1 MINILNLRGAPF
13 SLRLFTHPEAEMLR
27 EQAPC
32 QRGRYSMPERLQR
45 AVRVVVALAM
55 VAGVQSAGAASL
67 AVAAAERGHCDD
79 IAYTLRDSK
88 DGKRRTLGTVDLG
101 SSEHT
106 TLARHQSLDALGFN
120 RRDGL
125 LYGVRPSRDGL
136 NSEVAAIDP
145 STGTVKAARLSL
157 EGTGYTAGDA
167 TDDGRLIVRAE
178 RALTVID
185 IDASS
190 PGYLGRAATV
200 PLSEPVTGLADFSYH
215 PADGALYGVDGTGRL
230 VRVDAASG
238 TVSRHGDVGVTD
250 VGATF
255 LDRGGRFYAVGDKTV
270 QIELGSTGT
279 TGRSDRSLRAS
290 VVTTAPPKLLD
301 GAGCLAD
308 EDRAPATPAP
318 GTAEA
323 QGPARTGREEAADT
337 AQERSS
343 KDARRAAK
351 STPSVPAPRER
362 RQAGRV
368 GPHCDDVFYRSVN
381 TSSKTVLQA
390 VDLSTGAVQERG
402 TADLAYNALAYDSR
416 SGGLYAA
423 PKSKA
428 DTILRIDPAT
438 GAATEVQVTGLPSGN
453 YTQGAI
459 SPDGSVYYLRAGGGL
474 LYSVAL
480 TAGNTVTSVRASTE
494 LGDFAVHPVDGKLY
508 GYNSSGTLYVID
520 PAAGT
525 SSGLGSVPK
534 VGSYLES
541 VAFDE
546 LGNLYSVARD
556 GTITQVELTEVTGG
570 SAVRGASYQ
579 TGKTTAGTNAD
590 GAGCLIA
597 RDRGDAPDS
606 YRTTDASGGPRHL
619 RTPGLALGTKWDAER
634 GLDPAKLDTKL
645 DDVSLTADEDGITGT
660 WPSTAAGTSYAGEVA
675 VTNAT
680 GRTATLAGWVDFN
693 ANGTF
698 EAAERATAT
707 ANGSGTVRLNWTV
720 PSFRSGYLTVRLRL
734 YDGEVA
740 DPAPAG
746 EATGG
751 EVEDHQVWMSK
762 PGSCPADV
770 WIVKSAETNLYT
782 WTPEGG
788 VNLNLIGSGSEKT
801 DAIGYNVMDGHLY
814 GISYFGTRGQLVRI
828 DPATGATE
836 RYPIAPN
843 AEGGKFFVTAYEAGV
858 VSPDGEK
865 LYVLTHSG
873 GGGYKAN
880 TVNVIDI
887 SDPTHP
893 KFVKNIP
900 KVIAHS
906 HDIAFHPQDN
916 HIYQVDGGGKI
927 YRVDPETGDQSTLPT
942 VRLGISGSYVE
953 GAWFDKDGWLYVY
966 GSSGRDVVRIDL
978 TKTDPATGLA
988 VVGSS
993 TAETVGQIGSYG
1005 GPGSDA
1011 AGCVPPPLLS
1021 KKTVSKTTATPGETL
1036 TYTWTIENLADEPK
1050 ANVRIEDDLGQIL
1063 DGADFV
1069 EGSLSASSGT
1079 ATRTGN
1085 KITWTNPQIA
1095 PREKITVTYKVKVK
1109 NPQPTG
1115 SDGILDNRILASEGN
1130 CRLGSPDARCA
1141 TRVRIGVLDVN
1152 KSADKT
1158 TVDPGGTVTYTVRVK
1173 NPGTFRIDKG
1183 TFTDNLADVLDDA
1196 KLTAGPTVTGPGTA
1210 TAGGDKLTWTGDL
1223 DPGQEAVITYTVT
1236 VNDPAS
1242 GDREMIN
1249 SITGGG
1255 NCAPDSTTRKVCTTT
1270 TTVLA
1275 PTVQKTADTAE
1286 AAPGDKVTYTITLD
1300 NPADIPISGFTLSDD
1315 LADVLDDADGPT
1327 ALASTHGSA
1336 PVFANGKLTWNGT
1349 LPAKTTVTL
1358 TYTVTVKDTAGGNHV
1373 LNNLVV
1379 ANKGNCPTG
1388 SKDADCTT
1396 RVEIDP
1402 LSRPLALKKTS
1413 DAKSPVKPGD
1423 KVTYTV
1429 TVTNPNPATY
1439 PGATFEDD
1447 LTGVLDD
1454 AKYNNDAAAS
1464 AGSVSY
1470 AAPKLSWTGD
1480 VPAKTTVTVTY
1491 SVTVNKPVTGDGKLA
1506 NAVVG
1511 PEDSNCPAGSTDPE
1525 CTSPG
1530 GEVAE
1535 LKLKKA
1541 SDASGPIKPGQKVT
1555 YTVTVTNNGD
1565 VAYPGAKFDD
1575 DLTGVLDDAAYNNDA
1590 AATEGTV
1597 SYAAPKLSWTG
1608 DVPAD
1613 GTVTIT
1619 YSVTVNKPL
1628 SGDGQLKNAITGPG
1642 GSNCEPGSTDPDCNS
1657 GEGNT
1662 AQLAFKKTSD
1672 AKNPVKLGDR
1682 VTYTVTV
1689 TNSGKAEYKG
1699 ASFEDDLTAVLDD
1712 ATYNNDAAA
1721 TSGTA
1726 SYAAPKLAWSG
1737 DVPAGGTVTITYS
1750 VTVNKPAT
1758 GDGKLANAVVGPE
1771 DSNCAA
1777 GATDPECTSPGG
1789 EIAELKLKKS
1799 LDKTGAIKP
1808 GEKVTYTVT
1817 VTNPGKAPYS
1827 GATFED
1833 DLSDVL
1839 DDATYNKD
1847 ATASSG
1853 SASYSAPKLSWSG
1866 DVPAGG
1872 TVTITYSVTV
1882 NKPLTGDGKLGNAV
1896 VGPEDSNCAAG
1907 STDPECT
1914 SPGGELADL
1923 KLKKTSDAKSPVKPG
1938 DRVTY
1943 TVTVTNTGKATYENA
1958 RFEDDLTGVLDD
1970 AKYNNDATATTGTP
1984 TYAAPKLS
1992 WTGDVPAGATV
2003 TVTYSVTVNKPVTG
2017 DGRLANAVVGPED
2030 SNCAAG
2036 STDPECTSPGGE
2048 IAELKFKKA
2057 SDASGAIKPG
2067 QKVTYTVTV
2076 TNPGKADYPGASF
2089 EDDLTGVLD
2098 DAKYNDDA
2106 TATSGNVSYAAPKL
2120 SWSGDVKAGETVTIT
2135 YSVIVDNP
2143 ITGDKQLKNAIT
2155 GPEGSNC
2162 EPGSTAPECDSGEGG
2177 IAELKLKKVSDAK
2190 SPVKPG
2196 DKVTYTVTV
2205 VNSGKAEY
2213 KGASFEDD
2221 LTGVLDDAKY
2231 NDDASASSGA
2241 VSYAEPKLS
2250 WTGDVPAGATVTVT
2264 YSVTVNK
2271 PVTGDK
2277 QLKNA
2282 VTGPEGSN
2290 CEPGST
2296 DPECTSP
2303 GGEVADLKLKKV
2315 SDASGA
2321 IKPGQKVTYT
2331 VTVANSGKAA
2341 YPGASFE
2348 DDLTG
2353 VLDDAKY
2360 SDDAA
2365 ATSGTVSYMEPKLT
2379 WTGNVKAGETV
2390 TITYSVIVDNP
2401 ITGDKQ
2407 LKNGIAGP
2415 EGSNCEPG
2423 STDPECTSPGGEVA
2437 DLKLKKI
2444 SDAKSPVKP
2453 GDKVTYTV
2461 TVTNSGKADYPG
2473 ASFEDDLTGV
2483 LDDAKYNDD
2492 AAATSGTVSYTAPKL
2507 SWTGEV
2513 KVGETAAITYSVT
2526 VDKPVKGDKQLKNAV
2541 TGPEG
2546 SNCEPGSAA
2555 PECTS
2560 PGGEVADVKFKKS
2573 LDNTG
2578 VLKPG
2583 DKVTYTVTV
2592 TNTGK
2597 APYPG
2602 AKFEDDLSDVLDDA
2616 TYNADAA
2623 ATSGTVTYAQ
2633 PKLTWAGDVPAGG
2646 TVTVTYSVTI
2656 NKPMSGD
2663 GKLGNAVVGP
2673 EDSNCAPGST
2683 DPDCKTPPGE
2693 GGIAELKLK
2702 KTADAKSPVN
2712 PGDKITY
2719 TVTVTNPGKAPYD
2732 GARFEDD
2739 LSDVLDDAT
2748 YNTDATATDGTVT
2761 YTAPKLNWS
2770 GDIPAGGSV
2779 TVTYSVTAKLGGDAE
2794 LYNAVTAPDSNCPA
2808 GTAAGDGDCGVVLEM
2823 PTVEVS
2829 KTADKKTVKAGE
2841 KLTYTLTLRNTS
2853 STPARGMTVRDD
2865 LAAVVDD
2872 AVVDASSL
2880 TATASPA
2887 ATVDAPTYDAAAKRL
2902 DWAGDIAP
2910 GTTVTLTYT
2919 VTVKKGSALGDHL
2932 LRNGVTTSLGGC
2944 AVTRLN
2950 RAACT
2955 TVTPVAALE
2964 LRKASDASAPVK
2976 PGDKV
2981 TYTVTVTNPGKAPY
2995 QGARFE
3001 DDLSEALDD
3010 ATYNRDAAASAGSVA
3025 YTAPKLTWTGD
3036 VPAGGTVTV
3045 TYSVTVNDPV
3055 TGDHRLANSVVG
3067 PSGTNCVQGSTDP
3080 DCSSTGGDIADLKIK
3095 KTSDQDASVQFG
3107 DTITYTVAVTNPGR
3121 AAYPNARFEDDLTD
3135 VLDDAT
3141 YNQDATT
3148 TSGSVAFTAPKLTWT
3163 GDLAAGATATI
3174 TYSVRV
3180 GLGGDGTLRNT
3191 VTAAHGNCKAARN
3204 AAACS
3209 TTHTMPE
3216 VDVAKTVDKEVA
3228 RPGEKVTY
3236 TVTLKNDSDASAR
3249 TVDVFDNLT
3258 EVLDDA
3264 VLDPDSLTATATPA
3278 GTPAAPVFD
3287 AATSRLTW
3295 RGDVPA
3301 RTTIT
3306 LTYTVTVKSHRDLTD
3321 HQLTNTLTTSLDGHR
3336 SLRDI
3341 RRIISTTT
3349 LVATMELRKSSD
3361 AGPKAHPGDKVTY
3374 TVEITNKG
3382 KARYTGG
3389 SFSDDLSNLLDD
3401 ATYNQDAT
3409 ATAGNVT
3416 YNAPLLAWTGD
3427 IEPGQTVTVTYSVT
3441 VKPTGSGDGKLT
3453 NRVTGTSPG
3462 AGCPADA
3469 TDPECAT
3476 TPVPVTPPPTDPG
3489 PSPKPTPTGP
3499 TKPTTGPTAGPGK
3512 PKPSGKPTGVLP
3524 DTGTSDREW
3533 VLWLAMI
3540 ASATVLTGAGL
3551 TLKLR
3556 RGQRGRH

>member
-1 MINILNLRGAPF
+1 MSHEP
-13 SLRLFTHPEAEMLR
+13 T
-27 EQAPC
+27 PC
-32 QRGRYSMPERLQR
+32 ERGRYAMPERLQR
-45 AVRVVVALAM
+45 AVRVAVALAM
-55 VAGVQSAGAASL
+55 IAGVQSAGAASL
-67 AVAAAERGHCDD
+67 AVAAAERGRCDNT
-79 IAYTLRDSK
+79 AYMLRDTQ
-88 DGKRRTLGTVDLG
+88 DGKRRSLGTLDLHAG
-101 SSEHT
+101 DGT
-106 TLARHQSLDALGFN
+106 PLARTEGLDALGFS

-125 LYGVRPSRDGL
+125 LYGVRPSADGTS
-136 NSEVAAIDP
+136 SEAVALDP
-145 STGTVKAARLSL
+145 ATGTQKAARLSL
-157 EGTGYTAGDA
+157 AGTGYTAGDT
-167 TDDGRLIVRAE
+167 TDDGHLVVRAD
-178 RALTVID
+178 RALSIVD
-185 IDASS
+185 IDPAGPDYLRRTAS
-190 PGYLGRAATV
+190 V

-215 PADGALYGVDGTGRL
+215 PGDGALYGVDDTGRL
-230 VRVDAASG
+230 VRVDVASG
-238 TVSRHGDVGVTD
+238 AVSRHGSVGVRG
-250 VGATF
+250 VGATY

-270 QIELGSTGT
+270 QIDLGPTGI
-279 TGRSDRSLRAS
+279 TGRSNRSL
-290 VVTTAPPKLLD
+290 TATVIAGAPSGLRD

-308 EDRAPATPAP
+308 ENRAPETPAP
-318 GTAEA
+318 RPAA
-323 QGPARTGREEAADT
+323 PQAPARAEREETADAAP
-337 AQERSS
+337 ERPSPQT
-343 KDARRAAK
+343 RRAPRSAP
-351 STPSVPAPRER
+351 SSVPRPRG
-362 RQAGRV
+362 QAAAV
-368 GPHCDDVFYRSVN
+368 GPNCDDVFYRSVN

-390 VDLSTGAVQERG
+390 VDLTTGAVQERG
-402 TADLAYNALAYDSR
+402 TADIAYNALAHDSQ

-423 PKSKA
+423 PRSKA
-428 DTILRIDPAT
+428 DTILRINPTT
-438 GAATEVQVTGLPSGN
+438 GAATEVQVPGLPSAN

-459 SPDGSVYYLRAGGGL
+459 SPDGSTYYLRAGSGA
-474 LYSVAL
+474 LYAVAL
-480 TAGNTVTSVRASTE
+480 SAGNTVSNVKVSNE
-494 LGDFAVHPVDGKLY
+494 LGDFAVHPGDGKLY
-508 GYNSSGTLYVID
+508 GYTSTGTLYALD
-520 PAAGT
+520 PATGT
-525 SSGLGSVPK
+525 ATRLGSVPK
-534 VGSYLES
+534 TGSTLES
-541 VAFDE
+541 VAFDD
-546 LGNLYSVARD
+546 LGNLYSIARD
-556 GTITQVELTEVTGG
+556 GTITQADLTEVDAGTAKLG
-570 SAVRGASYQ
+570 SSYQ
-579 TGKTTAGTNAD
+579 TGKTTTGSNAD
-590 GAGCLIA
+590 GAGCLVA

-606 YRTTDASGGPRHL
+606 YRTTDSSDGPRH
-619 RTPGLALGTKWDAER
+619 RHIPGLTLGDKWDAER
-634 GLDPAKLDTKL
+634 GVGAAKLNTKL
-645 DDVSLTADEDGITGT
+645 DDETLVPDEDGLAGT
-660 WPSTAAGTSYAGEVA
+660 WPSTVTGNTYTGDVT
-675 VTNAT
+675 VTNTT
-680 GRTATLAGWVDFN
+680 GRPATLAGWVDFD

-698 EAAERATAT
+698 EPAERTTAT

-734 YDGEVA
+734 YPDQTA
-740 DPAPAG
+740 DPQPTG
-746 EATGG
+746 DITGG
-751 EVEDHQVWMSK
+751 EVEDHRVWVWK
-762 PGSCPADV
+762 PGNCPNDV
-770 WIVKSAETNLYT
+770 WIVKNKEENLYT

-788 VNLNLIGSGSEKT
+788 TNLNLIGSGPAKV
-801 DAIGYNVMDGHLY
+801 DALGYNVMDGHLY
-814 GISYFGTRGQLVRI
+814 GMSYRYGGGTAGLVVRI
-828 DPATGATE
+828 DPATGA
-836 RYPIAPN
+836 RQSYPVAPN
-843 AEGGKFFVTAYEAGV
+843 AEGQKLYVTDYEAGV
-858 VSPDGEK
+858 VSPDGQK
-865 LYVLTHSG
+865 LYVLTHTAG
-873 GGGYKAN
+873 GGFQAN

-887 SDPTHP
+887 SEPTRP
-893 KFVKNIP
+893 QFVRNIP

-916 HIYQVDGGGKI
+916 HIYQVDNGGRI
-927 YRVDPETGDQSTLPT
+927 YRVDPETGSQSTLPSVT
-942 VRLGISGSYVE
+942 LGTSGGFIE

-966 GSSGRDVVRIDL
+966 GSSGGTVARIDL
-978 TKTDPATGLA
+978 RSTDPSTGLA
-988 VVGSS
+988 VVGST
-993 TAETVGQIGSYG
+993 TAEPVGQIGNYS

-1050 ANVRIEDDLGQIL
+1050 RNARIEDDLAKIL

-1069 EGSLSASSGT
+1069 EGSLTASSGT
-1079 ATRTGN
+1079 ATHNGN
-1085 KITWTNPQIA
+1085 TITWTNPQVA
-1095 PREKITVTYKVKVK
+1095 PREKITVTYRVKVK
-1109 NPQPTG
+1109 NPQPAG

-1141 TRVRIGVLDVN
+1141 TRVRIGVLDIN
-1152 KSADKT
+1152 KTADKT

-1183 TFTDNLADVLDDA
+1183 TFTDDLANVLDDA

-1210 TAGGDKLTWTGDL
+1210 TTTGDKLTWTGDL

-1236 VNDPAS
+1236 VNDPPT

-1255 NCAPDSTTRKVCTTT
+1255 NCAPDSTTRRLCTTT
-1270 TTVLA
+1270 TAVLA
-1275 PTVQKTADTAE
+1275 PTVQKSADTAE
-1286 AAPGDKVTYTITLD
+1286 AAPGDTVTYTITLD
-1300 NPADIPISGFTLSDD
+1300 NPADAPINGFTLSDD

-1327 ALASTHGSA
+1327 GLASTHGTA
-1336 PVFANGKLTWNGT
+1336 PAFTNGKLTWNGT
-1349 LPAKTTVTL
+1349 LPAKSTVTL
-1358 TYTVTVKDTAGGNHV
+1358 TYQVTIKDAVGGNHAM
-1373 LNNLVV
+1373 NNLVV
-1379 ANKGNCPTG
+1379 TNKGNCPAG
-1388 SKDADCTT
+1388 SRDASCTAH
-1396 RVEIDP
+1396 VAIDP
-1402 LSRPLALKKTS
+1402 LNRPLALKKTS
-1413 DAKSPVKPGD
+1413 DAASPVKPGD

-1454 AKYNNDAAAS
+1454 AKYNSDAAAT

-1470 AAPKLSWTGD
+1470 TAPKLSWTGD
-1480 VPAKTTVTVTY
+1480 IPAKSTVTVTY
-1491 SVTVNKPVTGDGKLA
+1491 SVTVNKPVTGDGTLT

-1511 PEDSNCPAGSTDPE
+1511 PEDSNCPTGSTDPE

-1530 GEVAE
+1530 GEIAE

-1541 SDASGPIKPGQKVT
+1541 SDATGPIKPGQKVT

-1565 VAYPGAKFDD
+1565 VAYPGATFED

-1590 AATEGTV
+1590 AATVGTV
-1597 SYAAPKLSWTG
+1597 SYAAPKLSWAG
-1608 DVPAD
+1608 DVPPGD
-1613 GTVTIT
+1613 TVTIT

-1642 GSNCEPGSTDPDCNS
+1642 GSNCEPGSTDPDCNA

-1672 AKNPVKLGDR
+1672 AKNPVKLGDK

-1689 TNSGKAEYKG
+1689 VNSGKAEYKG
-1699 ASFEDDLTAVLDD
+1699 ATFEDDLTGVLDD
-1712 ATYNNDAAA
+1712 AKYNGDAAA
-1721 TSGTA
+1721 TSGGV
-1726 SYAAPKLAWSG
+1726 SYA
-1737 DVPAGGTVTITYS
+1737 
-1750 VTVNKPAT
+1750 
-1758 GDGKLANAVVGPE
+1758 
-1771 DSNCAA
+1771 
-1777 GATDPECTSPGG
+1777 
-1789 EIAELKLKKS
+1789 
-1799 LDKTGAIKP
+1799 
-1808 GEKVTYTVT
+1808 
-1817 VTNPGKAPYS
+1817 
-1827 GATFED
+1827 
-1833 DLSDVL
+1833 
-1839 DDATYNKD
+1839 
-1847 ATASSG
+1847 
-1853 SASYSAPKLSWSG
+1853 APKLSWSG

-1882 NKPLTGDGKLGNAV
+1882 NKPASGDGKLTNAVVGPEDSNCAAGSSDPECTSPGGEIAELKLKKSLDRTGVIKPGEKVTYTVTVTNPGKAPYPGATFEDDLSDVLDDATYNDDATASSGSASYTAPKLSWSGDVPSGGTVTITYSATVNKPLTGDGKLGNAV
-1896 VGPEDSNCAAG
+1896 VGPEDSNCATG
-1907 STDPECT
+1907 SSDPECT
-1914 SPGGELADL
+1914 SPGGEIADL
-1923 KLKKTSDAKSPVKPG
+1923 KLKKVSDAKSPVKPG

-1943 TVTVTNTGKATYENA
+1943 TVTVTNTGKAPYENA

-1970 AKYNNDATATTGTP
+1970 AKYNGDAAATTGTP

-1992 WTGDVPAGATV
+1992 WSGDVPAGATV
-2003 TVTYSVTVNKPVTG
+2003 TVTYSVTVNKPASG
-2017 DGRLANAVVGPED
+2017 DGKLANGVVGPED

-2036 STDPECTSPGGE
+2036 SSDPECTSPGGE

-2076 TNPGKADYPGASF
+2076 TNSGKADYPGASF

-2098 DAKYNDDA
+2098 DAKYNNDA
-2106 TATSGNVSYAAPKL
+2106 AATSGTMSYARPKL
-2120 SWSGDVKAGETVTIT
+2120 TWTGDVKTGETVTVT
-2135 YSVIVDNP
+2135 YSVTVDNP

-2177 IAELKLKKVSDAK
+2177 IADLKLKKVSDAK

-2196 DKVTYTVTV
+2196 DKVTYTVSV

-2231 NDDASASSGA
+2231 NGDAAASSGA
-2241 VSYAEPKLS
+2241 VSYAAPKLS
-2250 WTGDVPAGATVTVT
+2250 WAGDVPAGATVTIT
-2264 YSVTVNK
+2264 YSVTVDK
-2271 PVTGDK
+2271 PIRGDK

-2282 VTGPEGSN
+2282 VVGPEDSN
-2290 CEPGST
+2290 CAAGST

-2303 GGEVADLKLKKV
+2303 GGEVAELKLKKV
-2315 SDASGA
+2315 SDTSGA
-2321 IKPGQKVTYT
+2321 IKPGQ
-2331 VTVANSGKAA
+2331 
-2341 YPGASFE
+2341 
-2348 DDLTG
+2348 
-2353 VLDDAKY
+2353 
-2360 SDDAA
+2360 
-2365 ATSGTVSYMEPKLT
+2365 
-2379 WTGNVKAGETV
+2379 
-2390 TITYSVIVDNP
+2390 
-2401 ITGDKQ
+2401 
-2407 LKNGIAGP
+2407 
-2415 EGSNCEPG
+2415 
-2423 STDPECTSPGGEVA
+2423 
-2437 DLKLKKI
+2437 
-2444 SDAKSPVKP
+2444 
-2453 GDKVTYTV
+2453 KVTYTV

-2483 LDDAKYNDD
+2483 LDDATYNND
-2492 AAATSGTVSYTAPKL
+2492 AAATSGNVSYAEPKLTWTGDVKAGETITITYSVIVDKPVKGDKQLKNGVTGPEGSNCEPGSTDPDCTSPGGEVADVQLQKVSDAKSPVKPGDKVTYTVTVRNDGKADYTGASFEDDLTGVLDDATYNDDASASSGAVTYTAPKL

-2513 KVGETAAITYSVT
+2513 KAGGTVTITYSVT
-2526 VDKPVKGDKQLKNAV
+2526 VDNPITGDKQLKNAV

-2546 SNCEPGSAA
+2546 SNCEPGSTD
-2555 PECTS
+2555 PDCTS
-2560 PGGEVADVKFKKS
+2560 PGGEVADVQFKKS
-2573 LDNTG
+2573 LDKTG

-2583 DKVTYTVTV
+2583 DKVTYTVTA

-2597 APYPG
+2597 ASYPG
-2602 AKFEDDLSDVLDDA
+2602 ATFEDDLSDVLDDA

-2623 ATSGTVTYAQ
+2623 ATSGTVTYTR
-2633 PKLTWAGDVPAGG
+2633 PRLTWTGDVPAGG
-2646 TVTVTYSVTI
+2646 TVTVTYSVTV
-2656 NKPMSGD
+2656 NKPLSGD

-2712 PGDKITY
+2712 PGDRITY
-2719 TVTVTNPGKAPYD
+2719 TVTVTNPGKAPYEN
-2732 GARFEDD
+2732 ARFEDD
-2739 LSDVLDDAT
+2739 LDGVLDDAT
-2748 YNTDATATDGTVT
+2748 YNADATATAGTVN
-2761 YTAPKLNWS
+2761 YTAPRLNWS
-2770 GDIPAGGSV
+2770 GDVPAGGSV

-2794 LYNAVTAPDSNCPA
+2794 LYNAVSAPDSNCPA
-2808 GTAAGDGDCGVVLEM
+2808 GAAAGSGDCGIVLEM

-2829 KTADKKTVKAGE
+2829 KKADKKTVKAGE

-2853 STPARGMTVRDD
+2853 NTPARGMTVRDD

-2872 AVVDASSL
+2872 AVVDVNSL
-2880 TATASPA
+2880 TATADPA
-2887 ATVDAPTYDAAAKRL
+2887 APVDAPTYDAAAQRL

-2919 VTVKKGSALGDHL
+2919 VTAKQGSALGDHL

-2944 AVTRLN
+2944 AASRLN

-2955 TVTPVAALE
+2955 TATPVAALE
-2964 LRKASDASAPVK
+2964 LRKASDASAPVR
-2976 PGDKV
+2976 PGDTV

-2995 QGARFE
+2995 QDARFT
-3001 DDLSEALDD
+3001 DDLSQALDD
-3010 ATYNRDAAASAGSVA
+3010 ATYNKDAAASAGSVA

-3055 TGDHRLANSVVG
+3055 TGDHRLANSIVG
-3067 PSGTNCVQGSTDP
+3067 PNGTNCVQGSTDP
-3080 DCSSTGGDIADLKIK
+3080 ACASTGGNIADLKIK

-3107 DTITYTVAVTNPGR
+3107 DTITYTVTVTNPGT

-3135 VLDDAT
+3135 VLDDAS

-3148 TSGSVAFTAPKLTWT
+3148 TSGSVVFAAPKLTWT
-3163 GDLAAGATATI
+3163 GDLAAGATVTI

-3180 GLGGDGTLRNT
+3180 GLGGDGTLRNA
-3191 VTAAHGNCKAARN
+3191 VTTMHGNCKATRP
-3204 AAACS
+3204 AAVCS

-3228 RPGEKVTY
+3228 RPGERVTY

-3249 TVDVFDNLT
+3249 NVDVFDNLT

-3264 VLDPDSLTATATPA
+3264 VLDPDSLMATATPA
-3278 GTPAAPVFD
+3278 GSPPAPVFD

-3301 RTTIT
+3301 RTTIV
-3306 LTYTVTVKSHRDLTD
+3306 LTYTVTVKGYRDLTD
-3321 HQLTNTLTTSLDGHR
+3321 HRLTNTLTTSLDGHR
-3336 SLRDI
+3336 SLRDL

-3349 LVATMELRKSSD
+3349 PVATMELRKSTD
-3361 AGPKAHPGDKVTY
+3361 AGPEAHPGDKVSY

-3416 YNAPLLAWTGD
+3416 YDAPLLAWTGD

-3441 VKPTGSGDGKLT
+3441 VKPTGSGDGRLT

-3462 AGCPADA
+3462 AGCPANASEPD
-3469 TDPECAT
+3469 CAT
-3476 TPVPVTPPPTDPG
+3476 TPVPVTPRPTGPG

-3512 PKPSGKPTGVLP
+3512 PKPSGEPTGTLP
-3524 DTGTSDREW
+3524 DTGTGERAW
-3533 VLWLAMI
+3533 MLWLAMI

-3551 TLKLR
+3551 ALKLR
-3556 RGQRGRH
+3556 KGPRGRH